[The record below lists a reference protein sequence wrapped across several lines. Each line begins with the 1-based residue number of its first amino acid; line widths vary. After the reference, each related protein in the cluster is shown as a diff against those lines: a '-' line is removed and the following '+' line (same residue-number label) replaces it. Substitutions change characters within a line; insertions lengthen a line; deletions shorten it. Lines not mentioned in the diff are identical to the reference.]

1 MWDSASLESAR
12 MHGDTSTFRLA
23 DICAFWFLFCPFHA
37 QQSITALFFSSTLQ
51 AQPAKQQPCTV
62 NKLRAFLPACHL
74 NAPTGFTDSQ
84 HFFNYVFL
92 GVWIKPEAVHK
103 SLYTVCAVGSRVLN
117 FRPKQMTLSWQ
128 GRSPQE
134 APVLE
139 HLSWPRGG
147 FNMMINTLSTLYDL
161 FALFIN
167 NWAKGK
173 ISFLLLVLW
182 LGSKDGF
189 ISPDNLWHGSGK
201 TVRMSLW
208 IKRLT
213 YKYEW

>member
-1 MWDSASLESAR
+1 MWDSASLEPVR

-23 DICAFWFLFCPFHA
+23 DRCAFWFLFCPFHP
-37 QQSITALFFSSTLQ
+37 QQSIYSPIFLLHPPIPATA
-51 AQPAKQQPCTV
+51 

-74 NAPTGFTDSQ
+74 SAPTGFTDSQ

-103 SLYTVCAVGSRVLN
+103 SLYTVCAVGSRVGLN
-117 FRPKQMTLSWQ
+117 FHPKQMTLSWQ

-134 APVLE
+134 ASVLE

-147 FNMMINTLSTLYDL
+147 FNMMINMLSTPYDL

-173 ISFLLLVLW
+173 MSFLLLTLR
-182 LGSKDGF
+182 LGSKDSF
-189 ISPDNLWHGSGK
+189 IFLDNLWHGK
-201 TVRMSLW
+201 TVRTSLW

-213 YKYEW
+213 